1 MRKVIAAFLL
11 FLSTLMLSVQPANA
25 SSPGAAD
32 IFNTIGG
39 TTTIDRGGSIHSQ
52 ARSIYSLGG
61 GMVSFEGKK
70 VSLLSAD
77 PPSFSAGCSGISWHF
92 GGFAFISLDEI
103 RQLVEA
109 VAQASLGVAVDL
121 AMQTLCPQ
129 CYAVMAKLRDI
140 SNMMR
145 NAAADACK
153 IAENM
158 ASMLKDSGLIPNH
171 AIVSDCSKTSADSG
185 QTSSWMDSAAGEACK
200 LLSDAT
206 DAVTNSANKFM
217 AALRGGNGASDGK
230 TQQML
235 SMTGNVTYKALTA
248 LGYPDGVT
256 KDVMLSLLGLTIIS
270 PTPDSDCKAIFA
282 NLTGSSSSNDTG
294 LSSAEQSVLN
304 NLTSTQT
311 QVGVQGSNGQGATV
325 NNTTDTPAQTQAS
338 GAAKGGVICNAPPLI
353 SGFEHIGR
361 VLMCGYYTNSE
372 RAIFA
377 NQYFAGHVDLLDETS
392 LGAMCPHT
400 QNEDAQDPVLYDC
413 KDKDSAQCINPSM
426 KRMSTVFGSQQ
437 SNGYT
442 GLLWMIGDA
451 LYQGAICVQNN
462 CDLSQKTN
470 TIAILNGSGYP
481 LYRLL
486 NMAAV
491 YPGLASDLL
500 NAYTSAIAT
509 QYVMDTLD
517 KLMKIGAQPAIDL
530 RTNPGLKPESISM
543 VREQLMELTRNA
555 DSTKNLVLERLA
567 EKRKLVEVIL
577 QVNKTM
583 QAEVIGQGLSGNTDL
598 AVALKRQTNAK

>member
-11 FLSTLMLSVQPANA
+11 FLSTLMLSAQPVYADSPSAAN
-25 SSPGAAD
+25 
-32 IFNTIGG
+32 IFATIGG

-153 IAENM
+153 VAENM
-158 ASMLKDSGLIPNH
+158 ASMLKDSGLIPAH
-171 AIVSDCSKTSADSG
+171 SVVSDCSKTTADTG
-185 QTSSWMDSAAGEACK
+185 QTSSFLDSAAGSACK
-200 LLSDAT
+200 LLGDAT
-206 DAVTNSANKFM
+206 KAVSDDADKFM
-217 AALRGGNGASDGK
+217 NWLRGGNKSPTSGN
-230 TQQML
+230 TQQL
-235 SMTGNVTYKALTA
+235 LAMTGNTTYNALSA

-256 KDVMLSLLGLTIIS
+256 KDVMLSLLGMTIVS
-270 PTPDSDCKAIFA
+270 PKPDKDCSYVFT
-282 NLTGSSSSNDTG
+282 NLQASGVSSLG
-294 LSSAEQSVLN
+294 LSSTDQNTLN
-304 NLTSTQT
+304 ALTSIQSQSAIQAT
-311 QVGVQGSNGQGATV
+311 GSTGATPANA
-325 NNTTDTPAQTQAS
+325 NNT
-338 GAAKGGVICNAPPLI
+338 AAPVNATGTATGPVLCNAPPLL
-353 SGFEHIGR
+353 SGFDHIGR
-361 VLMCGYYTNSE
+361 VLMCGYYTNTE
-372 RAIFA
+372 RVTFA
-377 NQYFAGHVDLLDETS
+377 NQYFAGQQALLDQTS
-392 LGAMCPHT
+392 LGAMCPHLT
-400 QNEDAQDPVLYDC
+400 DEDSQNPVLYDC
-413 KDKDSAQCINPSM
+413 PDKDSARCIQPAM
-426 KRMSTVFGSQQ
+426 KRMDTVFGNQAA
-437 SNGYT
+437 NGYT

-451 LYQGAICVQNN
+451 LYQGAICVESN
-462 CDLSQKTN
+462 CGALPAN
-470 TIAILNGSGYP
+470 TVRILNGSGYP

-517 KLMKIGAQPAIDL
+517 KLMRVGAQPAIDL

-543 VREQLMELTRNA
+543 VREQLMTLVRNA
-555 DSTKNLVLERLA
+555 DATKNLVLERLA

>member
-11 FLSTLMLSVQPANA
+11 FLSSLMLSVAPAYA
-25 SSPGAAD
+25 SSPAAAD

-52 ARSIYSLGG
+52 ARSIYSMGG

-171 AIVSDCSKTSADSG
+171 SIVSDCSKTSADSG
-185 QTSSWMDSAAGEACK
+185 STSSWMDSAAGSACK

-206 DAVTNSANKFM
+206 TAVSKGADDFM
-217 AALRGGNGASDGK
+217 NALRGGNSASAGK

-235 SMTGNVTYKALTA
+235 AMSGNITYRSLSA

-270 PTPDSDCKAIFA
+270 PKPGTDCKGVFA
-282 NLTGSSSSNDTG
+282 NLTGSDTTSDPD
-294 LSSAEQSVLN
+294 LTAAEQNVLN

-311 QVGVQGSNGQGATV
+311 QIAVQGTNGKGATTA
-325 NNTTDTPAQTQAS
+325 NTNDTPAQTQAS
-338 GAAKGGVICNAPPLI
+338 GAAQGAVICNAPPLI
-353 SGFEHIGR
+353 SGFEHIGK
-361 VLMCGYYTNSE
+361 VLMCGYYSNSE

-377 NQYFAGHVDLLDETS
+377 NQYFDGVQSKLDNTS
-392 LGAMCPHT
+392 LGSMCPHLT
-400 QNEDAQDPVLYDC
+400 DEASQDPVLYDC
-413 KDKDSAQCINPSM
+413 SDKDSAMCLQPSM
-426 KRMSTVFGSQQ
+426 RRMSTIFGGQTANS
-437 SNGYT
+437 YT
-442 GLLWMIGDA
+442 GLLWMISDA
-451 LYQGAICVQNN
+451 LYQGAICVQKN
-462 CDLSQKTN
+462 CGTLPAKT
-470 TIAILNGSGYP
+470 ISILNGSGYP

-500 NAYTSAIAT
+500 NAYASAIAT

-517 KLMKIGAQPAIDL
+517 KLMRIGAQPAIDL

-543 VREQLMELTRNA
+543 VREQLMALTRNA
-555 DSTKNLVLERLA
+555 DATKNQVLARLD

-577 QVNKTM
+577 RVNKTM